1 MSENSK
7 VNPKGCK
14 YLLDIVCRISGAV
27 ESDRTVC
34 TAYECTY
41 GAFKGQNAQG
51 NVGDTRSAVLDLPA
65 LPSLDTP
72 AGN

>member
-14 YLLDIVCRISGAV
+14 YLLDRVCRISGAV

-41 GAFKGQNAQG
+41 GDSKDRMHEAMLGIPE
-51 NVGDTRSAVLDLPA
+51 VL
-65 LPSLDTP
+65 S
-72 AGN
+72 